1 LVKKLTSA
9 KIYRGVLRLSN
20 SMVKLNIFT
29 WSAVRRN
36 MIAVAF
42 TPVFVATF
50 TDLLGWQHRIVI
62 TPTV

>member
-1 LVKKLTSA
+1 
-9 KIYRGVLRLSN
+9 
-20 SMVKLNIFT
+20 MVKLNIFT